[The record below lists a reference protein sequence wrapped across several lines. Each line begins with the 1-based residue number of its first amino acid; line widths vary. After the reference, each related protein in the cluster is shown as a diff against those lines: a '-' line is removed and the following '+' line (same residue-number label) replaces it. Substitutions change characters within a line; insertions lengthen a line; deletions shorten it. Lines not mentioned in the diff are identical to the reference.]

1 VGIVAQHFRRRACK
15 LRKPDITKLHQF
27 DKNLVIQDNEMQS
40 VLATLEVITDQ
51 GEKSALAAG
60 LTAVSE
66 GKTKTLSE
74 IRAAVKRKK

>member
-1 VGIVAQHFRRRACK
+1 
-15 LRKPDITKLHQF
+15 
-27 DKNLVIQDNEMQS
+27 MQS